1 MQILTYYERQRIEY
15 YSRLKLSTR
24 AIARKLKR
32 DHSVIGRELRRNT
45 RPGKRYSAQE
55 AQRLADL
62 KAKKTNKR
70 KLEKDYFLH
79 DFVISRL
86 KDGWSPEQIAGRL
99 KNNPPRE
106 LQGISVSHE
115 AIYQYIY
122 EGEGRFEHL
131 YPLLRRKQSKRR
143 KKLSRKHHKTRIL
156 ERISIHQR
164 NPEINERKRFGDW
177 ESDTVEF
184 RRRKQE
190 KLSVQYER
198 KARLVRMHR
207 VLNKTAEETE
217 HALRKTI
224 ESLPQEL
231 FQTITFDN
239 GTEGANHR
247 VIRDEYGLATFF
259 CDSYASWQK
268 GGVENA
274 NGLIREYLPLDTDLS
289 GYTDYEIYTIQ
300 ERLNNRPRK
309 VLGYKTPNEVIN
321 DYYLTGGALNC

>member
-45 RPGKRYSAQE
+45 KPGKRYSAQE

-86 KDGWSPEQIAGRL
+86 KDGWSPEQIAGRI

-122 EGEGRFEHL
+122 EGDGRWEHL

-143 KKLSRKHHKTRIL
+143 KKLGRKRHKTRIL

-184 RRRKQE
+184 RRKKQE

-231 FQTITFDN
+231 FQTMTFDN
-239 GTEGANHR
+239 GTEGVNHR
-247 VIRDEYGLATFF
+247 VIRDEYGIATFF

-309 VLGYKTPNEVIN
+309 VLEYKTPNEVIN
-321 DYYLTGGALNC
+321 DYYLTSGALNC